1 VVNGGIKEGDMK
13 GLWGIRFGNGQG
25 GADVNTLFFAA
36 GIHAEADGLF
46 GKVTAVTSPNVHHH
60 GELNAAVL
68 STADPRPT
76 PGSGPSL
83 NRSQDSPPA
92 KVNISFSTPAQSETT
107 SDQTEASVSKVDPVA
122 RRVNESA
129 IDQVFSELGT
139 SLDS

>member
-1 VVNGGIKEGDMK
+1 MK

-36 GIHAEADGLF
+36 GIHAEGDGLF
-46 GKVTAVTSPNVHHH
+46 GKVTAVTSASVPGA

-76 PGSGPSL
+76 LGAGPSL

-92 KVNISFSTPAQSETT
+92 KVDISFSTPAKSETT
-107 SDQTEASVSKVDPVA
+107 SGQTESSVSKVNSVP
-122 RRVNESA
+122 RRVIESA